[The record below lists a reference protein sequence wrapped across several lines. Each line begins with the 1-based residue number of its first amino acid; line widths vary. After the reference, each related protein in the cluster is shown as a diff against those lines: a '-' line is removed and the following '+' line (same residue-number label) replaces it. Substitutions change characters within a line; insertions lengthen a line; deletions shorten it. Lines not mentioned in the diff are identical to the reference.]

1 MPLEEFLRHY
11 SRNESIRLKVFMVKK
26 GKCYRDTVCDII
38 ERHTRNKKILKNFK
52 DNCPEGIDEQFNV
65 LVEKVRKMQADAE
78 KKKSKTSPL
87 KSKSKSGSNLKS

>member
-38 ERHTRNKKILKNFK
+38 ERHTRSKKI
-52 DNCPEGIDEQFNV
+52 
-65 LVEKVRKMQADAE
+65 
-78 KKKSKTSPL
+78 
-87 KSKSKSGSNLKS
+87 